1 MRIRTWKTL
10 FLFAVIALVV
20 GLAVVPVQVA
30 FAQGGEPSADDTPT
44 PTVTP
49 TNTPTATPTTP
60 ATATPTNTPT
70 NTPEVIAPTP
80 RPTPPPPQPIP
91 EPVTTI
97 LFGTGLAAL
106 SGVIAA
112 RRRKK

>member
-1 MRIRTWKTL
+1 MTIRLWKGF
-10 FLFAVIALVV
+10 FLFAVIALVI
-20 GLAVVPVQVA
+20 GLAALPVGIA
-30 FAQGGEPSADDTPT
+30 FAQGGEPNVDNTPTPTATPTNT

-49 TNTPTATPTTP
+49 TG
-60 ATATPTNTPT
+60 TPTNTPT
-70 NTPEVIAPTP
+70 NTPTVTITVTPHPTRVP
-80 RPTPPPPQPIP
+80 PPPPQSIP

-112 RRRKK
+112 RRRKG